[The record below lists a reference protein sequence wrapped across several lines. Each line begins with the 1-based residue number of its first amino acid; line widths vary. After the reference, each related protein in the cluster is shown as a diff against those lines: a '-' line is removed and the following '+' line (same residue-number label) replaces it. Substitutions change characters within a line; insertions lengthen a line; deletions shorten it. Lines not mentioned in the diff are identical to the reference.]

1 MIEVKVE
8 NVRLNRVSTPVT
20 VKNKSTGG
28 NFKDNLFNAE
38 DDYDREKLKKL
49 MDDIDEK
56 SKQLKE
62 MLDIDS
68 LMAYKEMVSMFL
80 KEVLSA
86 YDASKRDY
94 LDYRGRHKIYVI
106 IEEVNKKLASMTEEF
121 MKKEKDALDV
131 LEKIDE
137 IRGLLVD
144 MYD

>member
-20 VKNKSTGG
+20 VKNKGAGG
-28 NFKDNLFNAE
+28 NFKDNLLNAGE
-38 DDYDREKLKKL
+38 DFDREKLRSL
-49 MDDIDEK
+49 MADIDKK
-56 SKQLKE
+56 SAALKE

-68 LMAYKEMVSMFL
+68 LMAYKEMVSAFL

-86 YDASKRDY
+86 YDVSKRDY

-106 IEEVNKKLASMTEEF
+106 IEEVNQKLSLLTDEF
-121 MKKEKDALDV
+121 MKKEKDTLDI
-131 LEKIDE
+131 LKKIDE